1 MKKNLLLL
9 LLVFSSLS
17 FSQSNQNNCNFEYD
31 LVLSNTQ
38 NDINNAQTA
47 VVTLNWDFS
56 KIDFKTTDV
65 KIEIVPNLDCL
76 NQSSVPQLKDPI
88 FLEIDSKNFK
98 SKDSKTF
105 NHIDMMAKCFK
116 YRVVINSK
124 SCNEI
129 SEWKHYNF
137 F

>member
-1 MKKNLLLL
+1 MKKYFLLLF
-9 LLVFSSLS
+9 LVYGFFGYSQAKSS
-17 FSQSNQNNCNFEYD
+17 NCNFEYD
-31 LVLSNTQ
+31 LALLNTQ